1 MAEVMT
7 IARPYANAIF
17 GLARD
22 KGELAGWSEL
32 LAVLAQSVQT
42 PAVNAVLASPVVS
55 NDDAVALLAD
65 IAGKALTD
73 DGQNMLHVLAEND
86 RLLVLDDIA
95 VLYEDLR
102 AEEEGTLSA
111 EVVSAKK
118 LTAPQQKKL
127 AAALKARL
135 NRDVI
140 LDCSVD
146 KTLLG
151 GAIVRAGD
159 LVIDGSA
166 LGKLNKLAN
175 VLN

>member
-22 KGELAGWSEL
+22 KGELAGWSDL

-42 PAVNAVLASPVVS
+42 PTVSAVLTSPTVS
-55 NDDAVALLAD
+55 NDDAVGLLSD

-73 DGQNMLHVLAEND
+73 DGKNMLNVLAEND

-95 VLYEDLR
+95 VLYEELR

-111 EVVSAKK
+111 KVVSAKK

-135 NRDVI
+135 NREV
-140 LDCSVD
+140 LLECSVD
-146 KTLLG
+146 ATLLG
-151 GAIVRAGD
+151 GALVRAGY

-166 LGKLNKLAN
+166 LGKLDKLAN
-175 VLN
+175 VLS

>member
-17 GLARD
+17 KLARD

-32 LAVLAQSVQT
+32 LAVLAQSVQS
-42 PAVNAVLASPVVS
+42 ADVSAVLTNPAVS
-55 NDDAVALLAD
+55 NDNAVALLAD
-65 IAGKALTD
+65 IAGKAMTD
-73 DGQNMLHVLAEND
+73 DGKNMLHVLAEND

-146 KTLLG
+146 ETLLG

>member
-55 NDDAVALLAD
+55 NDDAVALLTD